1 MKSATLD
8 ADEYFHLALHASS
21 VGDHH
26 ACMSYLEEVL
36 QQQPTNARALF
47 LRAVQHAEIGLT
59 ERAVSG
65 IKAALAI
72 EPGLEI
78 ARFQLSLLLLLD
90 RNRPQEAKEYLL
102 GLESSGDSVLRTY
115 AEAMVCLADNDI
127 PRAREHLSLGLAQS
141 SNNQPL
147 TALMKRIFD
156 RLSDRV
162 KPAPAAG
169 DAEHV
174 LLGAYRISSS

>member
-1 MKSATLD
+1 MKTTSLD

-26 ACMSYLEEVL
+26 ACMSYLAEVL
-36 QQQPTNARALF
+36 QQQPANARALY
-47 LRAVQHAEIGLT
+47 LRAVQHAELGLT

-78 ARFQLSLLLLLD
+78 ARLQLGLLLLD
-90 RNRPQEAKEYLL
+90 GIDGRKRSSICSRLVR
-102 GLESSGDSVLRTY
+102 SGDLSCARL
-115 AEAMVCLADNDI
+115 
-127 PRAREHLSLGLAQS
+127 PRRCSRLPTTTSRRHVKSSPFGLAQT

-147 TALMKRIFD
+147 AALVKRLLEH
-156 RLSDRV
+156 LSDGAE
-162 KPAPAAG
+162 PAP
-169 DAEHV
+169 
-174 LLGAYRISSS
+174 